1 MSEFKVRFTK
11 LNENDLD
18 FILNKVYNV
27 KDGKI
32 VTEDGFAYKLWSEK
46 ADDFKSFKKYFE
58 DEDTKVEL
66 FEEDDKGVYKMKQ
79 RGFEVVK
86 EEMLKG
92 NKNAILPIR
101 GDKRSAGY
109 DISIPHK
116 VTIQPHSSELIWTNI
131 KAYMQDDEV
140 LLIHV
145 RSSIGIKKGLIL
157 KNVTGVIDSSYF
169 SNPSNDGNI
178 GICLYN
184 NTDNEVTLEEG
195 ERVAQGI
202 FQKYLTID
210 DDRFLNEERTGGI
223 GSTSK

>member
-1 MSEFKVRFTK
+1 
-11 LNENDLD
+11 
-18 FILNKVYNV
+18 
-27 KDGKI
+27 
-32 VTEDGFAYKLWSEK
+32 
-46 ADDFKSFKKYFE
+46 
-58 DEDTKVEL
+58 
-66 FEEDDKGVYKMKQ
+66 MKT

-92 NKNAILPIR
+92 NKKAILPIR

-109 DISIPHK
+109 DISIPCS
-116 VTIQPHSSELIWTNI
+116 VTIPPHSSSELIWTNI

-157 KNVTGVIDSSYF
+157 KNITGVIDSSYY
-169 SNPSNDGNI
+169 SNASNDGNI

-202 FQKYLTID
+202 FQKYLIID
-210 DDRFLNEERTGGI
+210 DDNVLKQERTGGI
-223 GSTSK
+223 GSSGVK